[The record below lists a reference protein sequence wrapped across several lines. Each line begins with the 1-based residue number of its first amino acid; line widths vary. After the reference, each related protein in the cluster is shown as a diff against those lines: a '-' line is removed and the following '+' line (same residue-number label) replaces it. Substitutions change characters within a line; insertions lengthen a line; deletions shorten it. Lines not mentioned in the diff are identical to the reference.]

1 MFKKRPLLV
10 EIEREIDLFVC
21 LFFFSDDLIDDV
33 AEETFSVD
41 DEEENGKENKILT
54 EIGENHNE

>member
-1 MFKKRPLLV
+1 MS
-10 EIEREIDLFVC
+10 
-21 LFFFSDDLIDDV
+21 FFFSDDLIDDV

-41 DEEENGKENKILT
+41 DEEENGKENRILT